1 MSLLDPTRVI
11 VFDGPTAASP
21 RFVGPPVLRW
31 APVALATRFEVAVAD
46 VDQVVWT
53 TTVRGREV
61 DLAAAWP
68 ELKLGPVDVL
78 VRGFDDAGTEVSVR
92 AHRRFW
98 RVPGFDGRRPA
109 QKDWAR
115 AAREAVAYLLDPA
128 RDPVADYEHDEPRNT
143 WRSFEDSVTG
153 LRGRVGFPALHHPS
167 HILAL
172 LAFADRFPDDPLA
185 TQARRQALAYG
196 RWLLDHPLPAGWR
209 CAGLAPSTVEDGA
222 VGGWVEGDA
231 ITLFRAARVGEALLR
246 LHTHTGDEAFL
257 ARARRIADVL
267 LDLQSEDGSWP
278 FRVDPRDGTVV
289 ERYTSA
295 VVTPMR
301 LLAMLEHDNTAY
313 RDARLRAEVW
323 LVAGPIADGR
333 WEGMYED
340 IPGTPPWT
348 NLENWDVLETI
359 RYLLSEVCVLPDR
372 IAYAERLNAF
382 VEDQFVVWGPE
393 QSPVT
398 VRCPTPAVLE
408 QFRCYHPMEV
418 HTGNWLVSL
427 LALHQTTGADHYLAK
442 GVAAANA
449 IIAGQH
455 ELGALSTWGLDTR
468 FGTPLITLEWPGCNA
483 VAVSAL
489 LHWQNYHDA
498 PESFR
503 LGHWAV

>member
-1 MSLLDPTRVI
+1 VSLLDPAMVI
-11 VFDGPTAASP
+11 RFTGPSSASP
-21 RFVGPPVLRW
+21 RFVRAPVLRW
-31 APVALATRFEVAVAD
+31 HPVAVATRFAVAVAD
-46 VDQVVWT
+46 VDEVVWT
-53 TTVRGREV
+53 ATVTAPEV
-61 DLAAAWP
+61 DLAPAWP
-68 ELKLGPVDVL
+68 DLKLGPVDVL
-78 VRGFDDAGTEVSVR
+78 VRGFDDDGVEVSVR

-98 RVPGFDGRRPA
+98 RVPGFDGLRPVPA
-109 QKDWAR
+109 DWGT

-128 RDPVADYEHDEPRNT
+128 RDPLADYERDEPRNA

-172 LAFADRFPDDPLA
+172 MAFADANPTDPLA
-185 TQARRQALAYG
+185 GQARRQALAYG
-196 RWLLDHPLPAGWR
+196 AWLLDHGLPAGWR

-222 VGGWVEGDA
+222 VGGWVEGGA

-246 LHTHTGDEAFL
+246 LHAHTGDDAYL

-267 LDLQSEDGSWP
+267 LDLQEPDGSLP
-278 FRVDPRDGTVV
+278 FRVNPRDGAVV

-301 LLAMLEHDNTAY
+301 LFAMLEDDHEPY
-313 RDARLRAEVW
+313 REARLRAEAW
-323 LVAGPIADGR
+323 LVAGPLTDGR

-340 IPGTPPWT
+340 IPGTEPWT

-359 RYLLSEVCVLPDR
+359 RYLLGPHCTLPDR
-372 IAYAERLNAF
+372 VAHAEALNAF
-382 VEDQFVVWGPE
+382 VEDQFVVWAPE

-427 LALHQTTGADHYLAK
+427 LALHRATGADHYLAK
-442 GVAAANA
+442 GIAAANT
-449 IIAGQH
+449 IAASQH

-468 FGTPLITLEWPGCNA
+468 FGTPLITLDWPGCNA

-489 LHWQNYHDA
+489 LHWQAYRAEPKGYD
-498 PESFR
+498 P
-503 LGHWAV
+503 GPWAV